1 MDMNWESEIA
11 SLLGQL
17 SGTQQKLLKLLES
30 KRELLINRDHVGL
43 RELATQEQQLCEE
56 LQACHQRRKELLEK
70 AEQAGLPS
78 DSMESLA
85 GSLPG
90 EAGKSLGKTF
100 TESKQQSHL
109 LRHQSISQWVV
120 VQRTLLHLSQLLE
133 IVATG
138 GQGQSTYGREG
149 KSASS
154 GRLMDQAV

>member
-1 MDMNWESEIA
+1 MDINWESEIA

-17 SGTQQKLLKLLES
+17 SGTQQRLLKLLEN
-30 KRELLINRDHVGL
+30 KRELLMKRDHMGL
-43 RELATQEQQLCEE
+43 RELAPKEQQLCEE
-56 LQACHQRRKELLEK
+56 LQACHERRKDLLEK

-78 DSMESLA
+78 DSMQSLA
-85 GSLPG
+85 GTLPKD
-90 EAGKSLGKTF
+90 AKQNLKKTF
-100 TESKQQSHL
+100 TESKEQSHL

-120 VQRTLLHLSQLLE
+120 VQRTLLHLSQMLE

-149 KSASS
+149 TSAPS